1 MSCSLLEQ
9 EDVMVYT
16 ATRALIRFLFWIFT
30 ELEVDG
36 LEHVPPE
43 GPILLVSNH
52 VNLMDPIVPI
62 GVLKRRVSFM
72 AKEEIFEWPIM
83 GPWFKALDLIPVAR
97 GSIASRRAI
106 QRAEELLARGWIV
119 AVYPEGTR
127 SRQPGMGPAHDGA
140 AFLALRTGVPI
151 LPVAITGT
159 HTVLQEGK
167 SFPRRG
173 LVALRFGETF
183 RVERVMGKIDRQAM
197 EGLTER
203 IMRRIAALLP
213 PDYRGVW
220 AGERAL
226 AGAER

>member
-1 MSCSLLEQ
+1 
-9 EDVMVYT
+9 MVYA

-36 LEHVPPE
+36 LENVPQA
-43 GPILLVSNH
+43 GPVLLVSNH

-83 GPWFKALDLIPVAR
+83 GTWFKALDLVSVAR

-119 AVYPEGTR
+119 GVYPEGTR
-127 SRQPGMGPAHDGA
+127 SRQPGMGPAHHGA
-140 AFLALRTGVPI
+140 ALLAMRNGIPI

-159 HTVLQEGK
+159 HMVLQEGK
-167 SFPRRG
+167 SFPRRNP
-173 LVALRFGETF
+173 VAVRFGETF
-183 RVERVMGKIDRQAM
+183 RVDKVTGRIDRQAM
-197 EGLTER
+197 QELTER

-213 PDYRGVW
+213 PEYRGVY
-220 AGERAL
+220 AGQPAL
-226 AGAER
+226 AQVEG

>member
-1 MSCSLLEQ
+1 MGRKMQ
-9 EDVMVYT
+9 EDNTMVYA

-36 LEHVPPE
+36 LEHVPE
-43 GPILLVSNH
+43 AGPVLLVSNH

-72 AKEEIFEWPIM
+72 AKEQIFQWPIM
-83 GPWFKALDLIPVAR
+83 GPWFKALDLVPVAR

-119 AVYPEGTR
+119 GVYPEGTR
-127 SRQPGMGPAHDGA
+127 SRQPGMGPAHHGA
-140 AFLALRTGVPI
+140 ALLAMRTGVPI

-159 HTVLQEGK
+159 HMVLQEGK
-167 SFPRRG
+167 SFPRRNP
-173 LVALRFGETF
+173 VAVRSGETF
-183 RVERVMGKIDRQAM
+183 SVPQHSGKMDRRAM
-197 EGLTER
+197 EELTER

-213 PDYRGVW
+213 PEYRGVY
-220 AGERAL
+220 AVERAT
-226 AGAER
+226 ARIVP